1 MGWRFLYPR
10 ASQSPQKYKE
20 QFMDIDLH
28 KLLLKK
34 AGALL
39 ARRAYSRADLQTKL
53 AEFADEEQV
62 ESALE
67 HLERLNL
74 LNDPDYAYNFAL
86 RHIRQQRWSSA
97 RVQNALLAHHV
108 DGAMIERA
116 LEKVRMESGGEETG
130 IREYVHKR
138 YGKSGLPTDP
148 KGVRKLILHLL
159 HRGFDEATIIG
170 ALRGVIPYAVLK
182 HFETGESID

>member
-1 MGWRFLYPR
+1 
-10 ASQSPQKYKE
+10 
-20 QFMDIDLH
+20 MDIDLH

-39 ARRAYSRADLQTKL
+39 ARRAYSRVDLQMKL
-53 AEFADEEQV
+53 AESAGEQQV
-62 ESALE
+62 ESALQ

-86 RHIRQQRWSSA
+86 RHIRQHGWSPA

-108 DGAMIERA
+108 TGAIIERA
-116 LEKVRMESGGEETG
+116 LEKVRMESGGEESG
-130 IREYVHKR
+130 IRQYVHKR
-138 YGKSGLPTDP
+138 YGKNGLPADP
-148 KGVRKLILHLL
+148 KGVRKLILYLQ
-159 HRGFDEATIIG
+159 HRGFDEATIFG
-170 ALRGVIPYAVLK
+170 ALRGVIPDEVLK

>member
-1 MGWRFLYPR
+1 
-10 ASQSPQKYKE
+10 
-20 QFMDIDLH
+20 MDIDVH

-39 ARRAYSRADLQTKL
+39 ARRAYSRVDLQAKL
-53 AEFADEEQV
+53 AEFADEQQV
-62 ESALE
+62 EAALQ

-86 RHIRQQRWSSA
+86 RRIRQQGWSPA
-97 RVQNALLAHHV
+97 RVQHALLAHHV
-108 DGAMIERA
+108 GGGIIERA
-116 LEKVRMESGGEETG
+116 LEKVCMESGSEESG

-138 YGKSGLPTDP
+138 YGKNGLPADL
-148 KGVRKLILHLL
+148 KGVRKLILHLQR
-159 HRGFDEATIIG
+159 RGFDEATIIG
-170 ALRGVIPYAVLK
+170 ALRGAIPNAVLK

>member
-1 MGWRFLYPR
+1 
-10 ASQSPQKYKE
+10 
-20 QFMDIDLH
+20 MDIDLH

-39 ARRAYSRADLQTKL
+39 ARRAYSRMDLQTKL
-53 AEFADEEQV
+53 AEFADEQQV
-62 ESALE
+62 ESALQ

-86 RHIRQQRWSSA
+86 RHVRQHGWSLA
-97 RVQNALLAHHV
+97 RVRNALLAHHV
-108 DGAMIERA
+108 GGGIIELA
-116 LEKVRMESGGEETG
+116 LEKIRLEAGSEESG

-138 YGKSGLPTDP
+138 YGKSGIPADP
-148 KGVRKLILHLL
+148 KGVRKLILHLQ
-159 HRGFDEATIIG
+159 HRGFDEATIFG
-170 ALRGVIPYAVLK
+170 ALRGVIPDAVLK